1 MSRHHLISQVDNLR
15 RHVSHEIPLDQFT
28 FCLLFFIQRV
38 PHGAG
43 FFPASV
49 TAYKVGGEKKGARNS
64 TRPNVSKFVCADLK
78 ATQDGVNSPL
88 SFLLPCG
95 KNLLITLAILLAI
108 VIELFEGQHLI
119 QTVHDPATSK
129 SGTSSHPGIAERAQS
144 FFQFHVL
151 LDHFACGFGAGL
163 LPLFNRSLD
172 EFGIRPGFL

>member
-1 MSRHHLISQVDNLR
+1 MSRRHLISQVDNLR

-49 TAYKVGGEKKGARNS
+49 TAYKVGGEKKRARNS

-129 SGTSSHPGIAERAQS
+129 SGTSSQPDIS
-144 FFQFHVL
+144 KS
-151 LDHFACGFGAGL
+151 
-163 LPLFNRSLD
+163 P
-172 EFGIRPGFL
+172 